1 MKYQIMQILKK
12 EFPHL
17 EFSITVLSSCCF
29 SSAISISNLFICS
42 LSSPHILTNVIS
54 WSVTARRES
63 INCLLVSSN
72 FSILSSKQKVIW
84 SLDKFVIIIIN
95 LKNSIFVKMIDVERH
110 ADKFIQPK
118 AQTSH
123 IFCLSHHVTHVN
135 TEKMFSHKKY
145 NKIFKV
151 LTSCFQRV
159 DVISAQRAH

>member
-1 MKYQIMQILKK
+1 MIFY
-12 EFPHL
+12 L
-17 EFSITVLSSCCF
+17 EFSRTVMSNCCLSS
-29 SSAISISNLFICS
+29 SISISNLFICS
-42 LSSPHILTNVIS
+42 LSSPHIFTNVINC
-54 WSVTARRES
+54 SVTARRQS

-72 FSILSSKQKVIW
+72 FSILNNLN
-84 SLDKFVIIIIN
+84 LDKFVIIIIN

-151 LTSCFQRV
+151 LTSCFQRI